1 MKRKKGNEEILK
13 EIKEKPEL
21 KRSIIMMMNYFE
33 TLQTFIENNRIDE
46 GIIMEHF
53 AHMLKDILERY
64 DCYLNSDDF
73 KKNNPLGLKKLI
85 KLKNRCNTYIS

>member
-1 MKRKKGNEEILK
+1 MLK

-53 AHMLKDILERY
+53 
-64 DCYLNSDDF
+64 NSGF
-73 KKNNPLGLKKLI
+73 SLI
-85 KLKNRCNTYIS
+85 SFNIS

>member
-1 MKRKKGNEEILK
+1 
-13 EIKEKPEL
+13 
-21 KRSIIMMMNYFE
+21 MMNYFE

-64 DCYLNSDDF
+64 DCYLNSNEL
-73 KKNNPLGLKKLI
+73 KKIIPWGLKNL
-85 KLKNRCNTYIS
+85 

>member
-1 MKRKKGNEEILK
+1 
-13 EIKEKPEL
+13 
-21 KRSIIMMMNYFE
+21 MNYFE

-73 KKNNPLGLKKLI
+73 KKIIPWGLKNL
-85 KLKNRCNTYIS
+85 